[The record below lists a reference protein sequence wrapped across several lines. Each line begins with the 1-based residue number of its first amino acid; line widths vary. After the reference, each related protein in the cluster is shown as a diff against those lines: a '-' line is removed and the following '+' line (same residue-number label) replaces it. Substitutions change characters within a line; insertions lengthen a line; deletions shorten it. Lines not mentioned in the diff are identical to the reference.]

1 MQGITLPTFQV
12 PTRLTDSIELLYFP
26 PRRLAPSRQITAS
39 TLLLD
44 GPWIIGGPMRIA
56 RLVLSAVLTALF
68 LNPSAAQ
75 QNASSST
82 QASQLLRQSLAAL
95 QGNMSLTDVTLSG
108 TARRIVG
115 SDDESGTAVF
125 KALASGAGAWTSRF
139 PRASAAKSRT

>member
-1 MQGITLPTFQV
+1 
-12 PTRLTDSIELLYFP
+12 
-26 PRRLAPSRQITAS
+26 
-39 TLLLD
+39 
-44 GPWIIGGPMRIA
+44 MRIA